1 MLRGSREFDAVGSG
15 IRRYD
20 AGSSDLTRR
29 LAAPIRSLRD
39 AMTKSRRESHWQQV
53 YLSKGEQE
61 VSWSQPD
68 PQPSLGLI
76 EKFSK
81 DASAS
86 IVDIG
91 GGASRL
97 ADFLVERGFREITV
111 LDVSEAAL
119 QAAKDRIGSAG
130 AGIRWIA
137 ADVTAWRPPQQFDIW
152 HDRAAFHFLVEEND
166 RQAYV
171 ECLSRGVK
179 AGGHAIIATFA
190 PDGPERCSGLPVQR
204 YDPDN
209 LGKTIGPGLELVE
222 HRAHR
227 HITPWG
233 APQSFQFSVLR
244 RR

>member
-1 MLRGSREFDAVGSG
+1 MIPVQDAQVGGADPEFRE
-15 IRRYD
+15 
-20 AGSSDLTRR
+20 T
-29 LAAPIRSLRD
+29 
-39 AMTKSRRESHWQQV
+39 MTKTDRQSHWQSV

-76 EKFSK
+76 EKF
-81 DASAS
+81 AHGTGAS

-97 ADFLVERGFREITV
+97 VDCLLHGGFREITV
-111 LDVSEAAL
+111 LDLSEAAL
-119 QAAKDRIGSAG
+119 EAAKHRLGPAG
-130 AGIRWIA
+130 AAVRWVA
-137 ADVTAWRPPQQFDIW
+137 ADVTAWLPPQPFDLW
-152 HDRAAFHFLVEEND
+152 HDRAAFHFLVEEKD
-166 RQAYV
+166 RRAYV
-171 ECLSRGVK
+171 DRLSSGVK

-190 PDGPERCSGLPVQR
+190 PDGPEKCSGLPVQR
-204 YDPDN
+204 YDPEH
-209 LGKTIGPGLELVE
+209 LSKIIGPGFDLVE
-222 HRAHR
+222 QQAHR

>member
-137 ADVTAWRPPQQFDIW
+137 ADVTAWRPPQQFGQPFISW
-152 HDRAAFHFLVEEND
+152 SKRTTARPMSSACRAA
-166 RQAYV
+166 
-171 ECLSRGVK
+171 
-179 AGGHAIIATFA
+179 
-190 PDGPERCSGLPVQR
+190 
-204 YDPDN
+204 
-209 LGKTIGPGLELVE
+209 
-222 HRAHR
+222 
-227 HITPWG
+227 
-233 APQSFQFSVLR
+233 
-244 RR
+244 